1 MSKKKKSK
9 KTTTAE
15 VDGDPDID
23 LDFWHQTILA
33 GTLPNVGS
41 EVERRHMIMH
51 VNLTYRLACELRA
64 VRRAIEAKT

>member
-1 MSKKKKSK
+1 MSKKKTSK
-9 KTTTAE
+9 RSPPQP
-15 VDGDPDID
+15 PDSDVD
-23 LDFWHQTILA
+23 LDIWHQTILA

-64 VRRAIEAKT
+64 VRRAIEGGVK